1 MKKIIGVFYAILI
14 IFLSGCDVEDVKYDD
29 RYISIEEFISI
40 YINKVNEYTMM
51 YAHELNDN
59 SNMGLELLRKIDR
72 QNDNFD
78 FDYDTGLTKIVSNTY
93 DSFGYY
99 EKFPEESDDYVITE
113 IYIDNPM
120 CHVFG
125 IRPLYCVDSVY
136 DEMESYGYVLEIKK
150 EFSDKE
156 VDLLY
161 RKADVWVCFSVKDN
175 IIQDIS
181 VYIEKYNNDSRVIL
195 N

>member
-29 RYISIEEFISI
+29 RNISIEEFISI

-99 EKFPEESDDYVITE
+99 EKFPEESDD
-113 IYIDNPM
+113 
-120 CHVFG
+120 
-125 IRPLYCVDSVY
+125 
-136 DEMESYGYVLEIKK
+136 
-150 EFSDKE
+150 
-156 VDLLY
+156 
-161 RKADVWVCFSVKDN
+161 
-175 IIQDIS
+175 
-181 VYIEKYNNDSRVIL
+181 
-195 N
+195 